1 MKIRIWKRGEKPK
14 GRGVK
19 FPIWVPPIYI
29 KTKRDYVD
37 IGPARITAGE
47 INYGGVQLKK
57 LSATEFKLTFSKPK
71 SQTKQQSQM
80 RIDDLLDAGIVLYNA
95 DEIYVELPIEKILIA
110 IALIIGLLFVASKLI
125 K

>member
-14 GRGVK
+14 EGKIK
-19 FPIWVPPIYI
+19 FPIWVPPVYI
-29 KTKRDYVD
+29 KTKADYVD
-37 IGPARITAGE
+37 VGPMRITAGE

-57 LSATEFKLTFSKPK
+57 LSPTEFKLIFSKPK
-71 SQTKQQSQM
+71 SQTKQPVQM
-80 RIDDLLDAGIVLYNA
+80 DDFLDAGIVLYNA

-110 IALIIGLLFVASKLI
+110 IIFFVGLLFVATKLL